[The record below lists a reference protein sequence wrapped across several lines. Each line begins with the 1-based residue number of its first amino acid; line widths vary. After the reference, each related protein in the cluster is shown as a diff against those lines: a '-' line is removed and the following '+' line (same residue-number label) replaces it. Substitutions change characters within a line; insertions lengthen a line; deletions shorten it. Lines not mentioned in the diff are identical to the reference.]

1 MDMLD
6 SLIAESSTEF
16 DIKPR
21 TDMPAGID
29 GLCIGKTIVINANRT
44 RVEQAQTLAEEISH
58 QEISVGD
65 ILNPNDIESAKQE
78 TIARRRSFNRLV
90 PLDKLVAAYWQST
103 TEFELAEH
111 LDVTVE
117 YLFDVLAYYRERYGM
132 IIIRDNILINFA
144 NGIQIMK
151 T

>member
-21 TDMPAGID
+21 TDMPAGVD
-29 GLCIGKTIVINANRT
+29 GLCIGKTIIINANRT
-44 RVEQAQTLAEEISH
+44 RIEQAQTLAEEISH

-78 TIARRRSFNRLV
+78 TVARRRSFNRLV

-103 TEFELAEH
+103 NEFELADH
-111 LDVTVE
+111 LEVTVE
-117 YLFDVLAYYRERYGM
+117 YLFDVLGYYREKYGV
-132 IIIRDNILINFA
+132 IVKDNILINFA
-144 NGIQIMK
+144 NGIQILK
-151 T
+151 A

>member
-21 TDMPAGID
+21 TDMPVGVD
-29 GLCIGKTIVINANRT
+29 GLCIGKTIIINANRT
-44 RVEQAQTLAEEISH
+44 RTEQAQTLVEEISH

-103 TEFELAEH
+103 NEFELADYLE
-111 LDVTVE
+111 VTVE
-117 YLFDVLAYYRERYGM
+117 YLFDVLGYYREKYGV
-132 IIIRDNILINFA
+132 IVKDNILINFA
-144 NGIQIMK
+144 NGIQILK
-151 T
+151 A

>member
-21 TDMPAGID
+21 TDMPAGVD
-29 GLCIGKTIVINANRT
+29 GLCIGKTIIINANRT

-103 TEFELAEH
+103 NEFELADH
-111 LDVTVE
+111 LEITVE
-117 YLFDVLAYYRERYGM
+117 YLFDVLGYYREKYGV
-132 IIIRDNILINFA
+132 IVKDNILINFA
-144 NGIQIMK
+144 NGIQILK
-151 T
+151 A

>member
-21 TDMPAGID
+21 TDMPAGVD
-29 GLCIGKTIVINANRT
+29 GLCIGKTIIINANRT
-44 RVEQAQTLAEEISH
+44 RTEQAQTLVEEISH

-103 TEFELAEH
+103 NEFELADH

-117 YLFDVLAYYRERYGM
+117 YLFDVLAYYREKYGV
-132 IIIRDNILINFA
+132 IVKNNILINFA
-144 NGIQIMK
+144 NGIQILK
-151 T
+151 A

>member
-21 TDMPAGID
+21 TDMPAGVD
-29 GLCIGKTIVINANRT
+29 GLCIGKTIIINAKRT

-103 TEFELAEH
+103 NEFELADH
-111 LDVTVE
+111 LEVTVE
-117 YLFDVLAYYRERYGM
+117 YLFDVLGYYREKYGV
-132 IIIRDNILINFA
+132 IVKDNILINFA
-144 NGIQIMK
+144 NGIQILK
-151 T
+151 A

>member
-6 SLIAESSTEF
+6 SLIAESSTKF

-21 TDMPAGID
+21 TDMPAGVD
-29 GLCIGKTIVINANRT
+29 GLCIGKTIIINANCT
-44 RVEQAQTLAEEISH
+44 RVEQAQTLVEEISH

-103 TEFELAEH
+103 NEFELADH
-111 LDVTVE
+111 LEVTVE
-117 YLFDVLAYYRERYGM
+117 YLFDVLGYYREKYGV
-132 IIIRDNILINFA
+132 IVKDNILINFA
-144 NGIQIMK
+144 NGIQILK
-151 T
+151 A

>member
-58 QEISVGD
+58 QEISVSD

>member
-1 MDMLD
+1 MLD

-21 TDMPAGID
+21 TDMPAGVD
-29 GLCIGKTIVINANRT
+29 GLCIGKTIIINANRT

-78 TIARRRSFNRLV
+78 TITRRRSFNRLV
-90 PLDKLVAAYWQST
+90 PLDKLVSAYWQST
-103 TEFELAEH
+103 NEFELADH

-117 YLFDVLAYYRERYGM
+117 YLFDVLGYYREKYGV
-132 IIIRDNILINFA
+132 IVKDNILINFA
-144 NGIQIMK
+144 NGIQILK
-151 T
+151 A

>member
-21 TDMPAGID
+21 TDMPAGVD
-29 GLCIGKTIVINANRT
+29 GLCIGKTIIINANRT

-78 TIARRRSFNRLV
+78 TITRRRSFNRLV
-90 PLDKLVAAYWQST
+90 PLDKLVSAYWQST
-103 TEFELAEH
+103 NEFELADH

-117 YLFDVLAYYRERYGM
+117 YLFDVLGYYREKYGV
-132 IIIRDNILINFA
+132 IVKDNILINFA
-144 NGIQIMK
+144 NGIQILK
-151 T
+151 A

>member
-1 MDMLD
+1 MLD

-21 TDMPAGID
+21 TDMPAGVD
-29 GLCIGKTIVINANRT
+29 GLCIGKTIIINANRT
-44 RVEQAQTLAEEISH
+44 RTEQAQTLVEEISH

-90 PLDKLVAAYWQST
+90 PLDKLVTAYWQST
-103 TEFELAEH
+103 NEFELADH

-117 YLFDVLAYYRERYGM
+117 YLFDVLAYYREKYGV
-132 IIIRDNILINFA
+132 IVKDNILINFA
-144 NGIQIMK
+144 NGIQILK
-151 T
+151 A

>member
-21 TDMPAGID
+21 TDMPAGVD
-29 GLCIGKTIVINANRT
+29 GLCIGKTIIINANRT
-44 RVEQAQTLAEEISH
+44 RTEQAQTLVEEISH

-103 TEFELAEH
+103 NEFELADH
-111 LDVTVE
+111 LEVTVE
-117 YLFDVLAYYRERYGM
+117 YLFDVLGYYREKYGV
-132 IIIRDNILINFA
+132 IVKDNILINFA
-144 NGIQIMK
+144 NGIQILK
-151 T
+151 A

>member
-21 TDMPAGID
+21 TDMPAGVD
-29 GLCIGKTIVINANRT
+29 GLCIGKTIIINANRT
-44 RVEQAQTLAEEISH
+44 RIEQAQTLAEEISH

-103 TEFELAEH
+103 NEFELADH
-111 LDVTVE
+111 LEVTVE
-117 YLFDVLAYYRERYGM
+117 YLFDVLGYYREKYGV
-132 IIIRDNILINFA
+132 IVKDNILINFA
-144 NGIQIMK
+144 NGIQILK
-151 T
+151 A

>member
-1 MDMLD
+1 MLD

-21 TDMPAGID
+21 TDMPAGVD
-29 GLCIGKTIVINANRT
+29 GLCIGKTIIINANRT
-44 RVEQAQTLAEEISH
+44 RTEQAQTLVEEISH

-103 TEFELAEH
+103 NEFELADH

-117 YLFDVLAYYRERYGM
+117 YLFDVLAYYREKYGV
-132 IIIRDNILINFA
+132 IVKNNILINFA
-144 NGIQIMK
+144 NGIQILK
-151 T
+151 A

>member
-21 TDMPAGID
+21 TDMPAGVD
-29 GLCIGKTIVINANRT
+29 GLCIGKTIIINAKRT

-103 TEFELAEH
+103 NEFELADH

-117 YLFDVLAYYRERYGM
+117 YLFDVLAYYREKYGV
-132 IIIRDNILINFA
+132 IVKDNILINFA
-144 NGIQIMK
+144 NGIQILK
-151 T
+151 A

>member
-1 MDMLD
+1 MLD

>member
-21 TDMPAGID
+21 TDMPAGVD
-29 GLCIGKTIVINANRT
+29 GLCIGKTIIINANRT
-44 RVEQAQTLAEEISH
+44 RIEQAQTLVEEISH
-58 QEISVGD
+58 QEISVGN

-103 TEFELAEH
+103 NEFELADY
-111 LDVTVE
+111 LGVTVE
-117 YLFDVLAYYRERYGM
+117 YLFDVLGYYREKYGV
-132 IIIRDNILINFA
+132 IVKDNILINFV
-144 NGIQIMK
+144 NGVQILK
-151 T
+151 A

>member
-1 MDMLD
+1 MLD

-21 TDMPAGID
+21 TDMPAGVD
-29 GLCIGKTIVINANRT
+29 GLCIGKTIIINANRT
-44 RVEQAQTLAEEISH
+44 RTEQAQTLVEEISH

-103 TEFELAEH
+103 NEFELADH
-111 LDVTVE
+111 LEVTVE
-117 YLFDVLAYYRERYGM
+117 YLFDVLGYYREKYGV
-132 IIIRDNILINFA
+132 IVKDNILINFA
-144 NGIQIMK
+144 NGIQILK
-151 T
+151 A

>member
-21 TDMPAGID
+21 TDMPAGVD
-29 GLCIGKTIVINANRT
+29 GLCIGKTIIINANRT

-103 TEFELAEH
+103 NEFELADY

-117 YLFDVLAYYRERYGM
+117 YLFDVLAYYREKYGV
-132 IIIRDNILINFA
+132 IVKNNILINFA
-144 NGIQIMK
+144 NGIQILK
-151 T
+151 A

>member
-21 TDMPAGID
+21 TDMPAGVD
-29 GLCIGKTIVINANRT
+29 GLCIGKTIIINANRT

-103 TEFELAEH
+103 NEFELADH
-111 LDVTVE
+111 LEVTVE
-117 YLFDVLAYYRERYGM
+117 YLFDVLGYYREKYGV
-132 IIIRDNILINFA
+132 IVKDNILINFA
-144 NGIQIMK
+144 NGIQILK
-151 T
+151 A

>member
-1 MDMLD
+1 MLD

-21 TDMPAGID
+21 TDMPAGVD
-29 GLCIGKTIVINANRT
+29 GLCIGKTIIINAKRT

-103 TEFELAEH
+103 NEFELADH

-117 YLFDVLAYYRERYGM
+117 YLFDVLAYYREKYGV
-132 IIIRDNILINFA
+132 IVKDNILINFA
-144 NGIQIMK
+144 NGIQILK
-151 T
+151 A

>member
-21 TDMPAGID
+21 TDMPAGVD
-29 GLCIGKTIVINANRT
+29 GLCIGKTIIINANRT
-44 RVEQAQTLAEEISH
+44 RTEQAQTLVEEISH

-90 PLDKLVAAYWQST
+90 PLDKLVTAYWQST
-103 TEFELAEH
+103 NEFELADH

-117 YLFDVLAYYRERYGM
+117 YLFDVLAYYREKYGV
-132 IIIRDNILINFA
+132 IVKDNILINFA
-144 NGIQIMK
+144 NGIQILK
-151 T
+151 A

>member
-1 MDMLD
+1 MLD

-21 TDMPAGID
+21 TDMPAGVD
-29 GLCIGKTIVINANRT
+29 GLCIGKTIIINANRT

-78 TIARRRSFNRLV
+78 TVARRRSFNRLV
-90 PLDKLVAAYWQST
+90 PLDKLVAAYWRST
-103 TEFELAEH
+103 NEFELADH

-117 YLFDVLAYYRERYGM
+117 YLFDVLAYYREKYGV
-132 IIIRDNILINFA
+132 IVKDNILINFA
-144 NGIQIMK
+144 NGIQILK
-151 T
+151 A

>member
-1 MDMLD
+1 MDKLE
-6 SLIAESSTEF
+6 SLIAESSEEF
-16 DIKPR
+16 DIKSR
-21 TDMPAGID
+21 TDMPAGVD
-29 GLCIGKTIVINANRT
+29 GLCIGKTIIINANRSRT
-44 RVEQAQTLAEEISH
+44 EQAQTLAEELSH
-58 QEISVGD
+58 QAISVGD
-65 ILNPNDIESAKQE
+65 ILNPNELEHAKQE
-78 TIARRRSFNRLV
+78 LIARRRSFERLV
-90 PLDKLVAAYWQST
+90 PLHKLIAAYWQST

-132 IIIRDNILINFA
+132 IIIKDNILINFA